1 MATIN
6 QLYKLALE
14 NREALNKINDL
25 AKKSDDFL
33 DAGTLQDTDVLRV
46 SRGGES
52 LKTTV
57 LAVKAASGGGDL
69 NVNANWDEI
78 NPLEDSYIFNKPEN
92 LSDFNNDL
100 APVDVS
106 ADAYSPLD
114 TGIITGG
121 QVTIN
126 AGNNALVDIAAGT
139 GIIMDWSD
147 PTTPIR
153 YMVSWNAFIG
163 EAMPNIGEPFTNF
176 YISNQGALIKV
187 SGILSTPDIRRSRI
201 QLQTAEHANGFFIS
215 TVTGSS
221 RPAYQVVDALLDY
234 VAFAGELSNGNQ
246 FLNVG
251 TNLKIQKLVGETCF
265 PFINRIN
272 NPLNPTILSNPAIPT
287 VTFQYIYRDGGG
299 GFSIGAPT
307 TDINPD
313 IWDDG
318 SGTPAN
324 NGAGDFTNQRIYHIP
339 SVGATFITLGQA
351 RYNDLAEAKASIFTE
366 APDLSPLVGQAIF
379 TTVLVVQDNTNDLSN
394 VADAEFVDVEILG
407 RSGGSGG
414 GGGAGD
420 MTKAAYD
427 TLNTGNSVD
436 LAQSLNGFDETD
448 FVLESE
454 REIDFERRIEKK
466 PGNVAASLE
475 IGDIVSGWWSATL
488 YLKQAVYNGGDDTLI
503 ASYTIV
509 DSIEF

>member
-1 MATIN
+1 MATVN
-6 QLYKLALE
+6 EVYKVALE
-14 NREALNKINDL
+14 NRNAINTIKDL
-25 AKKSDDFL
+25 AKATEDFTS
-33 DAGTLQDTDVLRV
+33 AGTLLDTDVVRV
-46 SRGGES
+46 SRSGAS
-52 LKTTV
+52 LKSTV
-57 LAVKAASGGGDL
+57 GDIKAASGGGDL
-69 NVNANWDEI
+69 NVRSDWNETVSGN
-78 NPLEDSYIFNKPEN
+78 DSFILNKPEN

-100 APVDVS
+100 PPVDVS

-114 TGIITGG
+114 TGVITGG

-126 AGNNALVDIAAGT
+126 SGNNTLVDIAAGT
-139 GIIMDWSD
+139 GIIMDWSN
-147 PTTPIR
+147 PAAPIR
-153 YMVSWNAFIG
+153 HMVSWNAFIG
-163 EAMPNIGEPFTNF
+163 EAMPNISAPFTNF
-176 YISNQGALIKV
+176 YISTVGQLIKV
-187 SGILSTPDIRRSRI
+187 SGILSTPDVRRSRI

-215 TVTGSS
+215 NVTGSS

-251 TNLKIQKLVGETCF
+251 ANLEIQKFVGETCF

-287 VTFQYIYRDGGG
+287 VTFQYIYRNGVG

-313 IWDDG
+313 IWDNG
-318 SGTPAN
+318 SGTPAAIT
-324 NGAGDFTNQRIYHIP
+324 GGDFTNQRIYHIP

-366 APDLSPLVGQAIF
+366 DPDLSPLVGQAIL
-379 TTVLVVQDNTNDLSN
+379 TTVLVVQDNASDLSN
-394 VADAEFVDVEILG
+394 PLDAEFVDVEILG

-448 FVLESE
+448 FVFKTEFRFDVELRVS
-454 REIDFERRIEKK
+454 KK
-466 PGNVAASLE
+466 PSNVAAALE
-475 IGDIVSGWWSATL
+475 IGDIVSGYWNATL
-488 YLKQAVYNGGDDTLI
+488 YLKQAVYNGGDSSLI
-503 ASYTIV
+503 GSYTII